1 MRETDSPRV
10 ALPSLDGVDALDQ
23 RSTKALG
30 AVAEDLA
37 GEFALRPLLER
48 ILQRSTQLL
57 GTDAGS
63 ICLVDEAKGV
73 YTKEADIGVGCQ
85 SGKVFPLTE
94 GVTGAVV
101 ANRAPVIFE
110 DYLQVPGGHVS
121 PEDRASL
128 RGVIGVPI
136 WWAGEIIGSCVVF
149 SRDPDRVFE
158 QSDADLLRLFAG
170 HAAIAIEN
178 ARLHAEAE
186 ANARNEAV
194 AEERTR
200 MAREVHDTVA
210 QGLVSILMELREAD
224 VALREQRYRD
234 VERTV
239 EQARLAA
246 ESAFEDTRRSV
257 LGLAPALL
265 EGASLEDA
273 LRAEIAW
280 ANETG
285 AAEARLSTAG
295 VELALPQEHART
307 LFRIA
312 QEALTN
318 ALRHAEARSV
328 RVGLIYAPAEVTL
341 LVQDDGTG
349 FDRASMNDRR
359 PQDGTKLHGV
369 GLDGMIERARIL
381 GGDLEIES
389 MPGWGTRVRASIPLG
404 RLGGG
409 DGQPTRP
416 IDVLVVDDH
425 PLSRAGMRHMV
436 GGVDGIHV
444 VGEAS
449 SGDEALERWR
459 HLRPTVTLMDL
470 RMEGG
475 DGLDAIARITAE
487 DPTATIIGITAFVTG
502 ELVRAASRAGAWTVL
517 GKESAREV
525 LVDAVVAAA
534 RGEEPPLS
542 PSTRGVRVPDALTAR
557 ERQVLRLLERGST
570 DREIAAAL
578 GISVKTVE
586 KHVSA
591 ILRKNGATNRT
602 QAVALSR
609 EREGD

>member
-1 MRETDSPRV
+1 MRETDSPRG
-10 ALPSLDGVDALDQ
+10 APPSLDGVDALDQ

-48 ILQRSTQLL
+48 ILQRSTELL

-85 SGKVFPLTE
+85 SGKAFPLTE

-158 QSDADLLRLFAG
+158 QTDAELLRLFAS

-178 ARLHAEAE
+178 ARLHAYAE

-224 VALREQRYRD
+224 AALREQRYRD

-295 VELALPQEHART
+295 VELALPQEHVRT

-341 LVQDDGTG
+341 LIQDDGTG
-349 FDRASMNDRR
+349 FDRASMNRR

-369 GLDGMIERARIL
+369 GLDGMAERARIL

-404 RLGGG
+404 PLGGG
-409 DGQPTRP
+409 DGEPTRP
-416 IDVLVVDDH
+416 IEVLVVDDH
-425 PLSRAGMRHMV
+425 PLTRAGMRHMV

-459 HLRPTVTLMDL
+459 RLKPTVTLMDL
-470 RMEGG
+470 RMEAG
-475 DGLDAIARITAE
+475 DGLDAIAWITAE
-487 DPTATIIGITAFVTG
+487 DPTATIIGITAFVTD

-534 RGEEPPLS
+534 RGEEPPHS
-542 PSTRGVRVPDALTAR
+542 PSTRGARAPDALTAR

-591 ILRKNGATNRT
+591 ILRKSGATNRT
-602 QAVALSR
+602 QAAALSR
-609 EREGD
+609 EREAD